1 MRVLLLGPESRNVDV
16 KNFLLSQND
25 EVISFNNKLRLD
37 YLRENKIDFL
47 ISNGYGPIIKNP
59 IISEYKNKI
68 INMHISFLPYGKG
81 LMPNVW
87 SFFEGTPKGVSIH
100 FIDEGI
106 DTGNIIFQ
114 KQVEFSENE
123 TLKTSHDKLIQI
135 LIDLLIEKWNE
146 IKNNNYEI
154 INQKKMN
161 VKVNYHNK
169 EDSEKL
175 MACFAKRWDTPITE
189 VEALGRKYSFSIKS
203 LLENYEKESHSIKI
217 KQAELQDI
225 KDVWEWWNDSV
236 TREMMKKNE
245 FIGCDEQQT
254 WYEKMVEGKG
264 LSAIIGLFDSRK
276 IGIVRFCLQKE
287 GIYAVSINL
296 NPELRGKGYGLLLL
310 REAITNLK
318 KTHNVKIIFALIKKI
333 NIPAIKTFEKA
344 GFVLKIEPTF
354 DYKELKRFDL
364 PNGYDPTNELYYEL
378 NS

>member
-16 KNFLLSQND
+16 ENFLLSQND
-25 EVISFNNKLRLD
+25 EVISCNNKLSLNF
-37 YLRENKIDFL
+37 LKENKIDFL

-114 KQVEFSENE
+114 KQVEFSDNE

-135 LIDLLIEKWNE
+135 LADLLIEKWND
-146 IKNNNYEI
+146 IKNNNFEI
-154 INQKKMN
+154 IDQKKMN
-161 VKVNYHNK
+161 VKVTYHNR

-175 MACFAKRWDTPITE
+175 MACFPKRWDTPITE

-203 LLENYEKESHSIKI
+203 LLENYDKESHSITI
-217 KQAELQDI
+217 RLADIQDCR
-225 KDVWEWWNDSV
+225 DVWEWWNDSV
-236 TREMMKKNE
+236 SRHMMHKSGLVGWDVHQAWYKKMLE
-245 FIGCDEQQT
+245 DTGRTAF
-254 WYEKMVEGKG
+254 V
-264 LSAIIGLFDSRK
+264 GLFDSRK
-276 IGIVRFCLQKE
+276 IGIVRFDLQKDS
-287 GIYAVSINL
+287 IYDISINL

-310 REAITNLK
+310 KEAIANFK
-318 KTHNVKIIFALIKKI
+318 KTHKVKIIFAMTKKI

-344 GFVLKIEPTF
+344 GFVLKDKPTF
-354 DYKELKRFDL
+354 NCEGLKRYDSSV
-364 PNGYDPTNELYYEL
+364 GYDPTNESYYEL
-378 NS
+378 SC